1 MDKFQE
7 NIIPALNQNKV
18 SVFEKEGKNGVKI
31 LFVGNSITRHY
42 PKPEVG
48 WLNDCGMAAS
58 SIEKDY
64 VHLLM
69 DKVYT
74 LDKNASFQIA
84 QVAEYEC
91 KFLQQLPNEL
101 LKWQKAADYKADII
115 IMFFGANVPKEYE
128 KTLNPAVTF
137 EEAYEKLRNFF
148 VGKSNAVV
156 LHSQGFYIRPKI
168 EEEKKKVSNKY
179 GDKYI
184 SLEHI
189 IHREDTHGMFN
200 HPSDIG
206 MKEIADTF
214 WEHIQKII
222 IDMPVKNDLV

>member
-1 MDKFQE
+1 MEKYQE

-18 SVFEKEGKNGVKI
+18 SVFDKQGKNGLKI

-74 LDKNASFQIA
+74 LDKDASFQIA
-84 QVAEYEC
+84 QVAGYEWR
-91 KFLQQLPNEL
+91 FLQQLPNEL
-101 LKWQKAADYKADII
+101 SEWQKAADYEADII
-115 IMFFGANVPKEYE
+115 IMFFGANVKKEYD
-128 KTLNPAVTF
+128 TDPNPVIAF
-137 EEAYEKLRNFF
+137 GKAYENMRNFF
-148 VGKSNAVV
+148 AKKSNAIV
-156 LHSQGFYIRPKI
+156 LHSQGFYIRPKLD
-168 EEEKKKVSNKY
+168 EEKKAVAEKY
-179 GDKYI
+179 GDDFI

-189 IHREDTHGMFN
+189 IHREETHGMFN
-200 HPSDIG
+200 HPSDLG
-206 MKEIADTF
+206 MQEIADAF
-214 WEHIQKII
+214 WIYLEKAIRS
-222 IDMPVKNDLV
+222 LLL